1 MLSAITL
8 TAQGGR
14 NSKRPKKILIRNDFF
29 LNSLKKSQY
38 KEKFERFNEHFKMP
52 MLTFGPYAS
61 PGKINEFGVNGP
73 FFRFFIIKNLILGFS
88 FFQEFLNVIYVSHDR
103 HLKLWFW
110 RLRTYKFCIFWTY
123 YCSYHALKLYQM
135 VVFILKMIAIT
146 IPFQ

>member
-1 MLSAITL
+1 MLSALTL

-14 NSKRPKKILIRNDFF
+14 NSKRPKKFLIRNDFF

-52 MLTFGPYAS
+52 MLNFGPYAS

-88 FFQEFLNVIYVSHDR
+88 FFQEFLNV
-103 HLKLWFW
+103 
-110 RLRTYKFCIFWTY
+110 TYKIKTY
-123 YCSYHALKLYQM
+123 
-135 VVFILKMIAIT
+135 F
-146 IPFQ
+146 